1 MKLPEK
7 VTICEVGLRDGLQN
21 EKRLFSLPEKLS
33 LLNSIIKSGVKI
45 IEIGSFVNPK
55 AVPAMADTDELAKL
69 MPKSS
74 GIEFR
79 ALVANLKGVQRA
91 HECGVAKTKLTVSA
105 SEAHCLSNLNK
116 LPAEIIHGFK
126 DCVEYAQQHKLQL
139 SGAISTAFGCPFQ
152 GKVPFEQVEN
162 VVEEFLALG
171 ITELSLSD
179 TTGMANPKQVYELCS
194 MLKDKYPQVRWILHF
209 HNTRGM
215 ALANIL
221 AGMQAGITTYDGSFA
236 GLGGCPFAP
245 GASGNVAT
253 EDIVHMLQ
261 EMAIETNIDLLDAIE
276 TAKLAQQLAG
286 RTTESFILKA
296 GRCQDLVK

>member
-1 MKLPEK
+1 MELPEK

-33 LLNSIIKSGVKI
+33 LLNSIIKSGIKI
-45 IEIGSFVNPK
+45 IEIGSFVSPK
-55 AVPAMADTDELAKL
+55 AVPAMADTDKLAKL

-91 HECGVAKTKLTVSA
+91 HECGVTKTKLTVSA

-126 DCVEYAQQHKLQL
+126 DCAEYARQHKLQL

-162 VVEEFLALG
+162 VVEELLALG

-194 MLKDKYPQVRWILHF
+194 ILKAKYPQVKWILHF

-276 TAKLAQQLAG
+276 TAKLAQHLAG